1 MRGDFQ
7 ERQYSDDELRRILED
22 ATRSELQPKEVARQ
36 QEGLTLAEIREI
48 AREVGIDP
56 GAVDRAAASL
66 LATESIDAAPS
77 SRVFSRVR
85 HEETM
90 IPRPLTDSEMR
101 LVAMQAERV
110 LGRRGSLYSAGDFV
124 EWRDGRNRLYVGIVR
139 GEQRTR
145 VRVIADQSSELFA
158 GSAAIGG
165 LGLMLVPTVAGSGMA
180 TIPGLVLLAAA
191 VYGVIR
197 LFWKQRRDQA
207 RKDLK
212 ELLEILVDAV

>member
-1 MRGDFQ
+1 VRGDFQ
-7 ERQYSDDELRRILED
+7 ERRYSDDELRRIIED
-22 ATRSELQPKEVARQ
+22 ATRSELQPKEIARQ
-36 QEGLTLAEIREI
+36 QEGVTLAEIREI

-56 GAVDRAAASL
+56 HAVDRAAASL

-77 SRVFSRVR
+77 SRAFSRVL
-85 HEETM
+85 HEETI
-90 IPRPLTDSEMR
+90 IPRALTDSEMR

-110 LGRRGSLYSAGDFV
+110 LGRRGSLYSAGDLV
-124 EWRDGRNRLYVGIVR
+124 EWRDGRDRLYVGIVR

-145 VRVIADQSSELFA
+145 VRVIADQTSELFA

-165 LGLMLVPTVAGSGMA
+165 LGLILVPTVAGPGVA

-197 LFWKQRRDQA
+197 LFWKQRRNQA
-207 RKDLK
+207 RKELE

>member
-7 ERQYSDDELRRILED
+7 ERRYSDEELRRIIED

-101 LVAMQAERV
+101 LVALQAERV

-124 EWRDGRNRLYVGIVR
+124 EWRDGRDRLYVGIVR

-145 VRVIADQSSELFA
+145 VRVIADQTSEVFA
-158 GSAAIGG
+158 GCAAIAG
-165 LGLMLVPTVAGSGMA
+165 LGLIMVPTVAGSG
-180 TIPGLVLLAAA
+180 TIAVPGLVLLAVA

-212 ELLEILVDAV
+212 ELLEILVEAV

>member
-7 ERQYSDDELRRILED
+7 ERRYSDEELRRIIED

-48 AREVGIDP
+48 AQEVGIDP
-56 GAVDRAAASL
+56 QAVDRAAAGL
-66 LATESIDAAPS
+66 LASESIDAAPS
-77 SRVFSRVR
+77 SRVLSRVV
-85 HEETM
+85 HEETI

-101 LVAMQAERV
+101 LVALQAERV

-145 VRVIADQSSELFA
+145 VRVIADQTSELFP

-165 LGLMLVPTVAGSGMA
+165 LGLIMVPTVVGSGTTA
-180 TIPGLVLLAAA
+180 IPGLVLLAVA

-197 LFWKQRRDQA
+197 LFWKQRLDQA
-207 RKDLK
+207 RRDLK

>member
-7 ERQYSDDELRRILED
+7 ERRYSDEELRRILED
-22 ATRSELQPKEVARQ
+22 ATRSELQPKQVARQ

-48 AREVGIDP
+48 AQEVGIDP
-56 GAVDRAAASL
+56 HAVDRAAAGL
-66 LATESIDAAPS
+66 LASESIDAAPS
-77 SRVFSRVR
+77 SRVFSRVL
-85 HEETM
+85 HEET
-90 IPRPLTDSEMR
+90 IIARPLSDSEMR
-101 LVAMQAERV
+101 LVALQAERV

-145 VRVIADQSSELFA
+145 IRVIADQTSEVLA

-165 LGLMLVPTVAGSGMA
+165 LGLMLVPMIAGPGMA

-212 ELLEILVDAV
+212 YLLEILVEAV

>member
-7 ERQYSDDELRRILED
+7 ERRYSDDELRRILED

-36 QEGLTLAEIREI
+36 QEGLTLDQIREI
-48 AREVGIDP
+48 AQEVGIDP
-56 GAVDRAAASL
+56 QAVDRAAAGL
-66 LATESIDAAPS
+66 LVSESIDAVPS
-77 SRVFSRVR
+77 SRVFSRVL
-85 HEETM
+85 HEETI

-110 LGRRGSLYSAGDFV
+110 LGRRGSLYSHGDLV

-145 VRVIADQSSELFA
+145 VRVIADQTSEVFP

-165 LGLMLVPTVAGSGMA
+165 LGMIMVPSVAGTGTIA
-180 TIPGLVLLAAA
+180 IPGLVLLAVT

-197 LFWKQRRDQA
+197 LFWKQRRDEA